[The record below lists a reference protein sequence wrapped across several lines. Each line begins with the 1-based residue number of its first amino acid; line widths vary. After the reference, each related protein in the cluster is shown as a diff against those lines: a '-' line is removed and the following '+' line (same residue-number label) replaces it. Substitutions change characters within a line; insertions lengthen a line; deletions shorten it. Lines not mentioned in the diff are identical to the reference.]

1 MFIGKIFYEL
11 YLVHLFIVIDYCRIL
26 GNMPLVSILVFVAC
40 SFLLS
45 YLLYLV
51 DNKILVLYKNSLK

>member
-1 MFIGKIFYEL
+1 MILYLII
-11 YLVHLFIVIDYCRIL
+11 YLVHLFVVTGCCRII
-26 GNMPLVSILVFVAC
+26 GNMPLISIIVFAAC

-51 DNKILVLYKNSLK
+51 DNKILVLYKNGLK